1 MRKIGADCVLS
12 SNTMFRCLDWHGN
25 YFIASNK
32 VKPMRKSIPSTCIL
46 SKGLVLQL
54 RKDSAIYV
62 KQPLDP
68 FPRVNVFQ
76 LSQWAQ
82 SLV

>member
-1 MRKIGADCVLS
+1 MRKIGTDCALS

-32 VKPMRKSIPSTCIL
+32 VKPMRKSIRR
-46 SKGLVLQL
+46 VLQL
-54 RKDSAIYV
+54 RKDSAIYA

-68 FPRVNVFQ
+68 FPPVNVLQ